1 MLLLT
6 FKTAAS
12 ERISDIS
19 REAGTD
25 RVVVDDSALRIE
37 ATDAGAGVDA
47 VLVDTGQAGD
57 AVAVDDAL
65 RPAAAVGV
73 SEVVWPAAADAGAA
87 SHLGV
92 SIGATGVR
100 VAGIPRRWRS

>member
-19 REAGTD
+19 GEAGTD
-25 RVVVDDSALRIE
+25 RVVVDNSTLRVE
-37 ATDAGAGVDA
+37 STDAGAGVHT
-47 VLVDTGQAGD
+47 VLVDAGQAGD

-65 RPAAAVGV
+65 RPAAAVGI
-73 SEVVWPAAADAGAA
+73 SEVVRPAAADAGAA
-87 SHLGV
+87 AHLSVSVGATRVGVAGV
-92 SIGATGVR
+92 SWW
-100 VAGIPRRWRS
+100 WRS